1 MQGVLILLGVG
12 TLAFSQLENTESN
25 LPTDSS
31 EAAALIAKHF
41 NENQIR
47 LERVLKQS
55 DLFLDSQLASLKNIA
70 QNEVS
75 NCKLNG
81 KIK

>member
-1 MQGVLILLGVG
+1 MIKPCFPIFKKKWMQGVLILLGIG

-47 LERVLKQS
+47 LERH
-55 DLFLDSQLASLKNIA
+55 
-70 QNEVS
+70 
-75 NCKLNG
+75 
-81 KIK
+81 

>member
-1 MQGVLILLGVG
+1 MDARCIILLGIG

-55 DLFLDSQLASLKNIA
+55 DLFLDSQLASLKTLPKTKFL
-70 QNEVS
+70 

-81 KIK
+81 R